1 MHVTHDERDLRL
13 RVDLLSVP
21 WRPIMHSCRES
32 TCGTCETV
40 VLEGVVDHRDSVL
53 TPEECASNDVMFVCV
68 SRAAGPRL
76 VLDL

>member
-1 MHVTHDERDLRL
+1 MQVTHDE
-13 RVDLLSVP
+13 
-21 WRPIMHSCRES
+21 

-40 VLEGVVDHRDSVL
+40 VLKGVVDHRDSVL